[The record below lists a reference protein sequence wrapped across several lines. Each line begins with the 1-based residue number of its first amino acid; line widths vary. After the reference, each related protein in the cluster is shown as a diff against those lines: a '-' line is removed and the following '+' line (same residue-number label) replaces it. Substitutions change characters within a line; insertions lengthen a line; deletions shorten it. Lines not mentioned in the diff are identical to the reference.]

1 MSLSDT
7 SAEAAAIQTEIYRRM
22 SGEQRLK
29 VAFEL
34 SDFLRRMAMSR
45 IRSEHPEWSDW
56 QVKRELLRITFLPAP
71 LPAGL
76 P

>member
-1 MSLSDT
+1 MISDT
-7 SAEAAAIQTEIYRRM
+7 SPEAAAVQMGIYRRM

-29 VAFEL
+29 LAFEL
-34 SDFLRRMAMSR
+34 SDFLRRAAMSR
-45 IRSEHPEWSDW
+45 IRKENPEWSEW
-56 QVKRELLRITFLPAP
+56 QVKRELLRLAFLPDP

>member
-1 MSLSDT
+1 MISDT
-7 SAEAAAIQTEIYRRM
+7 SPEAAAIQMGIYRRM

-29 VAFEL
+29 IAFEL
-34 SDFLRRMAMSR
+34 SDFLRRAAMSR
-45 IRSEHPEWSDW
+45 IRREHPEWSEW
-56 QVKRELLRITFLPAP
+56 QVKRELLRLAFLPDP

>member
-1 MSLSDT
+1 MSPSDT
-7 SAEAAAIQTEIYRRM
+7 SAEAAAIQTEIYRQM

-34 SDFLRRMAMSR
+34 SDFLRRMSMSR